1 MEEQH
6 SHWNLL
12 QGYLPLANELIMVVL
27 FSSMSAVI
35 KTRGHKQSSPYH
47 YQEHESWPSK
57 RRQETGNTKAWYE
70 LCQKERQAAFEQQVN
85 HTFFSIM
92 FPWKDQIC
100 IWSTTTLNLQGE
112 KSILCAESSLGESCS
127 SNYRHC
133 LPKPSAVAFITPGR
147 AAAELGGEEET
158 QASQQPQPG
167 CTGKLRHWCDPKRTD
182 VLVIHTSLSCRCS
195 WCSPSRGNRGT
206 HILFRS
212 KEIRRPSSSQTK
224 QAQWEVSGQNL
235 IPQMRKF
242 VLWSQSEQPNF
253 HSPHTSPPRGD
264 ANDMARIIEKELN
277 PSLTSTCRLHPDLHT
292 FMLMTPASADC
303 FHQHRY
309 R

>member
-1 MEEQH
+1 MNWLWLCYLAVCQLLSKLGAISSLAHITIRNMKAGLAREERKLVTLKH
-6 SHWNLL
+6 DMNYVKRKDGLL
-12 QGYLPLANELIMVVL
+12 LN
-27 FSSMSAVI
+27 
-35 KTRGHKQSSPYH
+35 
-47 YQEHESWPSK
+47 
-57 RRQETGNTKAWYE
+57 
-70 LCQKERQAAFEQQVN
+70 QQVN